1 MTTVSRPDLTS
12 TPDLQTS
19 KTQLGNRKCGVGV
32 KEKTRRLVGN
42 SAKLVLK
49 ERPLDPATCDSSEL
63 ERLRALKWLPPLAD
77 TSRVVSSTHF
87 AQLLKTNGK
96 AEGASQTNSNRM
108 KHETMKRLLK
118 ETTLPNINLTKGRF
132 PAKELKKC
140 HDMKNQ
146 LRVKSVV
153 FALESASNNPKQ
165 RFLLSI
171 REQAQQLE
179 QKVAKRTAEIESA
192 QQNVSI
198 MWDLLRPLS
207 RDPFFGKF
215 IQQLQALGSE
225 SGYVR
230 QVSSIS
236 QNDKASI
243 PPSARSSTV
252 RTASRKS
259 SKRNQSITTST
270 IETRITTPE
279 SAQLSEKLKKLNK
292 TSLGSKSL
300 DNLIV
305 NIDNSVFRPKKKGA
319 RAIRG
324 NEEDADAR
332 DLYAFGKPGGL
343 KPGAAEEYAETFRS
357 MVGIGSEMGHTL
369 HKVERDK
376 RNFSDIRETRSGKLN
391 TPQMENT
398 RQQDPTLTKSQ
409 SLGFSKPPTPRNE
422 RKDPSKQ
429 RRRDF
434 LKWQAAGQADLV
446 GALKSRE
453 TDRLEACTDLKR
465 IQKVMDVLQED
476 IKVDFYLHGTN
487 DPKHWMSTLPHI
499 WVPDSDELLKELDN
513 PILKQL
519 NARKHKGANVPLIT
533 VASLNRERAAIN
545 SLITQHS
552 KSVAIAG
559 HGRRESILTATRRQD
574 EYQKLIEGKDVLA
587 ERAALSEM
595 FDESHLD
602 ILFGRKG
609 IQALA
614 EYQEKLATMEQTLVK
629 LPETPKTQEMC
640 EDVLAQSLVEGG
652 NSSAPAMSPSFPA
665 YPGVGLHSPLGK
677 GFPTQH
683 FKAGSR
689 PSSPQKPSTPRS
701 TPHGP
706 KGVAPSPANRSRVE
720 DEYIRN
726 LQQQVYLL
734 ELETRYLRTN
744 RGESGGMPGSEGN
757 GGGGGQLY
765 GSGSDHQHH
774 GGSSAPLNDAIK
786 SLKSK
791 YIELQESHKRD
802 LKKYEQQFE
811 RMKTNEQVLELSLKA
826 CHKENDELKEELKSI
841 RDHHTAEKDKLYG
854 ELLAHRK
861 KSEIAISEH
870 ARLQKTHQRISM
882 EKQQNASAM
891 QHALEDAKKHRDQV
905 EELLHINAT
914 LKVRVEELHKQNTVM
929 QSRLDDHEANV
940 LGEELQSE
948 KNRCA
953 ELKKENETLL
963 IEREQA
969 ITRAKQEEH
978 LKCRIAQD
986 CEELVK
992 GNVTLKNELEDMQRR
1007 LRREFESREQKIQK
1021 KHEHIRESEEIREEF
1036 SKLKDEYTMLK
1047 IAVDNK
1053 DRKNHDLRAQINS
1066 MENALNTALETR
1078 NILEERCEELEQR
1091 SRAQESELIQMG
1103 QDKSLLIDDVAEL
1116 RNTTDI
1122 KTSKLQNLIKENQD
1136 LKIAVEKF
1144 KRESFARQEFQH
1156 LMRNMKSYLHRP
1168 KHTQRDEVDDI
1179 SDRDE

>member
-12 TPDLQTS
+12 ASDLQAS
-19 KTQLGNRKCGVGV
+19 KPQLGNRKSGAGG

-49 ERPLDPATCDSSEL
+49 ERPLDPATNDASEL
-63 ERLRALKWLPPLAD
+63 ERLRALKWLPPLPD
-77 TSRVVSSTHF
+77 TSRVVASTHF
-87 AQLLKTNGK
+87 ADLWKTHSKDK
-96 AEGASQTNSNRM
+96 AVSQTSSNRM
-108 KHETMKRLLK
+108 KHETMKRLMK

-132 PAKELKKC
+132 PSKELKKC
-140 HDMKNQ
+140 QDMKNQ
-146 LRVKSVV
+146 LR
-153 FALESASNNPKQ
+153 NNPKQ

-179 QKVAKRTAEIESA
+179 QKAAKRTAEIESA

-230 QVSSIS
+230 QASSIS

-270 IETRITTPE
+270 IETRLTTPE

-305 NIDNSVFRPKKKGA
+305 DIDSSVFRPKKKGA

-324 NEEDADAR
+324 NEEDADGR
-332 DLYAFGKPGGL
+332 DLYAFGKPCGL

-357 MVGIGSEMGHTL
+357 MVGIGTEMNHTL

-376 RNFSDIRETRSGKLN
+376 RNFSDIRETRSGKLH
-391 TPQMENT
+391 TPQMEST
-398 RQQDPTLTKSQ
+398 RQQDTTLTKSQ

-453 TDRLEACTDLKR
+453 TDRLEACTDMERL
-465 IQKVMDVLQED
+465 QKVMDVLQQD

-533 VASLNRERAAIN
+533 VASLNKERAAIN

-587 ERAALSEM
+587 ERAVLSEM

-629 LPETPKTQEMC
+629 LPDTPPKTQEMC
-640 EDVLAQSLVEGG
+640 EDTLVQPLPEEETSLVE
-652 NSSAPAMSPSFPA
+652 
-665 YPGVGLHSPLGK
+665 
-677 GFPTQH
+677 
-683 FKAGSR
+683 
-689 PSSPQKPSTPRS
+689 
-701 TPHGP
+701 
-706 KGVAPSPANRSRVE
+706 
-720 DEYIRN
+720 
-726 LQQQVYLL
+726 
-734 ELETRYLRTN
+734 
-744 RGESGGMPGSEGN
+744 
-757 GGGGGQLY
+757 
-765 GSGSDHQHH
+765 
-774 GGSSAPLNDAIK
+774 
-786 SLKSK
+786 
-791 YIELQESHKRD
+791 
-802 LKKYEQQFE
+802 
-811 RMKTNEQVLELSLKA
+811 
-826 CHKENDELKEELKSI
+826 
-841 RDHHTAEKDKLYG
+841 
-854 ELLAHRK
+854 
-861 KSEIAISEH
+861 
-870 ARLQKTHQRISM
+870 
-882 EKQQNASAM
+882 
-891 QHALEDAKKHRDQV
+891 
-905 EELLHINAT
+905 
-914 LKVRVEELHKQNTVM
+914 
-929 QSRLDDHEANV
+929 
-940 LGEELQSE
+940 
-948 KNRCA
+948 
-953 ELKKENETLL
+953 
-963 IEREQA
+963 
-969 ITRAKQEEH
+969 
-978 LKCRIAQD
+978 
-986 CEELVK
+986 
-992 GNVTLKNELEDMQRR
+992 
-1007 LRREFESREQKIQK
+1007 
-1021 KHEHIRESEEIREEF
+1021 
-1036 SKLKDEYTMLK
+1036 
-1047 IAVDNK
+1047 
-1053 DRKNHDLRAQINS
+1053 
-1066 MENALNTALETR
+1066 
-1078 NILEERCEELEQR
+1078 
-1091 SRAQESELIQMG
+1091 
-1103 QDKSLLIDDVAEL
+1103 
-1116 RNTTDI
+1116 
-1122 KTSKLQNLIKENQD
+1122 
-1136 LKIAVEKF
+1136 
-1144 KRESFARQEFQH
+1144 
-1156 LMRNMKSYLHRP
+1156 
-1168 KHTQRDEVDDI
+1168 
-1179 SDRDE
+1179 